1 MQRLGPAIEDLLG
14 KLGITGKIREYD
26 AVFHW
31 PGVVG
36 EQVTRVTEAQS
47 IKNGILLVRVSNGPW
62 RNELQMLKPEIIRK
76 LNESLGEELVKDIRF
91 L

>member
-14 KLGITGKIREYD
+14 KLGISGKIREYD
-26 AVFHW
+26 AVAHW

-36 EQVTRVTEAQS
+36 QQVNRVTEAQS
-47 IKNGILLVRVSNGPW
+47 IKNGVLLVRVTNGPW
-62 RNELQMLKPEIIRK
+62 RNELQLLKPDIIRK

-91 L
+91 H